1 MVTIGKYNKLRIV
14 KSVDFGLYL
23 DGEEKGEI
31 LLPQRYV
38 SENFKIG
45 DEIEVFI
52 YLDSEERPVATTLK
66 PYAQIEEFAY
76 LKVNWVNQ
84 YGAFL
89 DWGLLKDLFVPF
101 REQKIKMKE
110 GRFYL
115 VYLYWDNLSQ
125 RIVASSKIK
134 KFISE
139 ETSDYQPN
147 QEVDLLIA
155 QKTDLG
161 YKAIIN
167 NRHWGMLYHNQI
179 FSPINLG
186 DKVKG
191 YIKEVRNDGKIDLL
205 LEPMGYEK
213 IESLAEHILN
223 TLEMRG
229 GCLPISDKTPSD
241 TIMQYFQC
249 SKKNFKKAIGSL
261 YKDHKIT
268 ISEKEIRLLCP
279 PINNHYKKTHLAIIR
294 LGSIGISS
302 IF

>member
-1 MVTIGKYNKLRIV
+1 MVTIGKYNKLKIV

-223 TLEMRG
+223 TLERRG
-229 GCLPISDKTPSD
+229 GYLPISDKTPSD

-279 PINNHYKKTHLAIIR
+279 PINNHYKKRI
-294 LGSIGISS
+294 
-302 IF
+302 

>member
-167 NRHWGMLYHNQI
+167 NLHWGMLYHNQI

-279 PINNHYKKTHLAIIR
+279 PNK
-294 LGSIGISS
+294 
-302 IF
+302 

>member
-1 MVTIGKYNKLRIV
+1 MVTIGKYNKLKIV

-155 QKTDLG
+155 QKNDLG

-167 NRHWGMLYHNQI
+167 NLHWGMLYHNQI
-179 FSPINLG
+179 FSPIKLG

-279 PINNHYKKTHLAIIR
+279 PINNHYKKR
-294 LGSIGISS
+294 
-302 IF
+302 F